1 MTAYV
6 TQAEKVLSYLTKGNT
21 LTAKQARARFKIQNI
36 RARIHELKQ
45 EGHNI
50 GTKPVTYRDTGADGV
65 AYTLV
70 MPKSK
75 KVAKV
80 AKTEAVKAPAKP
92 APKPAGKP
100 GKGK

>member
-21 LTAKQARARFKIQNI
+21 LTAKQARARFKIQNL

-70 MPKSK
+70 MPK
-75 KVAKV
+75 KV
-80 AKTEAVKAPAKP
+80 AKTKAAKAPAKP
-92 APKPAGKP
+92 ATKPATKGGK
-100 GKGK
+100 K

>member
-6 TQAEKVLSYLTKGNT
+6 TQAEKVLAYLTKGNK
-21 LTAKQARARFKIQNI
+21 LTSKQARARFKIQNL

-45 EGHNI
+45 DGHTI
-50 GTKPVTYRDTGADGV
+50 ATTPVTYRDTGADGV

-75 KVAKV
+75 KAKAPTAAVAKPATKPV
-80 AKTEAVKAPAKP
+80 AKP
-92 APKPAGKP
+92 APKGGK
-100 GKGK
+100 K